1 MIDNALEI
9 DKETR
14 AVIWRVAQTLPQKRL
29 QTPWG
34 DLRRGSDQGA
44 GPEVWIDAR
53 EAFEL
58 TMIYGPTRYFEAI
71 IPGRHRFILTVLDS
85 TDVA

>member
-1 MIDNALEI
+1 MNNMLVI

-14 AVIWRVAQTLPQKRL
+14 EVIWRVEQTLPHQSVR
-29 QTPWG
+29 TPWG
-34 DLRRGSDQGA
+34 DLWRGSNSGA
-44 GPEVWIDAR
+44 GPEVWVEAR
-53 EAFEL
+53 EAFDL
-58 TMIYGPTRYFEAI
+58 TMIYGPTSYFEAI